1 MEHISKF
8 KYLGFAREESSADEA
23 EYCKKVVDGRRVA
36 VAIRSLVN
44 AEYARVW
51 HKTLIKPF
59 LMYGSETMQ

>member
-1 MEHISKF
+1 MFDEP
-8 KYLGFAREESSADEA
+8 GTDEA